1 MAAAEKFCNGL
12 IEKFLKEPIPDNAA
26 IRDMLPSFRQQYD
39 LFFETAN
46 WLFPELL
53 YRKDHVCFAGFMLL
67 YRNQNPE
74 GKVLAEKAVVRW
86 LPAAEHCPDFLL
98 MEVIQR
104 WGNFTDTEWNSIT
117 TKSIVVRPVSTV
129 GLVLH
134 STLLVISRKGKW
146 YQVFDPNGTTATWYE
161 ELLKGIQEVV
171 ANHPRLQE
179 LAKGFTLRR
188 NEDSPLCPKI
198 GAQSVT
204 KDAVCMLWT
213 YLYAYALIHCPE
225 EVFSP
230 TQNLTQILLA
240 QPAAKLT
247 EIIDGFHRYILNRYG
262 AALLEVRK
270 YTREYDLWVR
280 FLTQPLITNRAFS
293 VFLEKQEYLA
303 AQDQVAKSLPRFAK
317 YSLDMEQEELMKLI
331 DEYQNRTARE
341 PISEYADP
349 LTYRLN
355 RAALDAFRTE
365 VAGRKFV
372 LKERE
377 ETRVIISGKKHP
389 RGRRRDY
396 KTYVLRVL
404 RTHFVG
410 FQLSNS
416 ALSTVN
422 AFVEDMLVRISV
434 TATEILAFQRTGR
447 RRQQQRSKL
456 LKYRDIEAAIKLLW
470 QKEI

>member
-1 MAAAEKFCNGL
+1 
-12 IEKFLKEPIPDNAA
+12 
-26 IRDMLPSFRQQYD
+26 
-39 LFFETAN
+39 
-46 WLFPELL
+46 
-53 YRKDHVCFAGFMLL
+53 MLL

-161 ELLKGIQEVV
+161 ELLKSIQEVV

-270 YTREYDLWVR
+270 YTREYNRWVTLLNQDR
-280 FLTQPLITNRAFS
+280 YFPVN
-293 VFLEKQEYLA
+293 LEKVEYLA
-303 AQDQVAKSLPRFAK
+303 AQERVAKSLPKYAK
-317 YSLDMEQEELMKLI
+317 YSLELEQEDLVKLI
-331 DEYQNRTARE
+331 DEYQNRAAKE
-341 PISEYADP
+341 FKEQKGDP
-349 LTYRLN
+349 LTYNLH
-355 RAALDAFRTE
+355 RAGLDAFKKELT
-365 VAGRKFV
+365 ARKFV
-372 LKERE
+372 EKEE
-377 ETRVIISGKKHP
+377 EEKDEISLVVAARRQTKH
-389 RGRRRDY
+389 RRPHY
-396 KTYVLRVL
+396 KTFVLRVL
-404 RTHFVG
+404 RKDFVG
-410 FQLSNS
+410 FQLSNR
-416 ALSTVN
+416 ALVTVN
-422 AFVEDMLVRISV
+422 AFVEDMLGRIAV
-434 TATEILAFQRTGR
+434 TATEILAFQRTRR